1 MYTLYVT
8 QLLKNYL
15 KLLLLNHWRFTW
27 RKTTLKSF
35 VDNFHKF
42 AGCLSQGTWN
52 EISVSPFWVLMNSK
66 SSPQI
71 LIERVPKEKWI
82 VNRLVKMKSSLDKI
96 PNFCIF
102 LITRTT
108 FVQEQPLLHSCTTML
123 PSSSGLL
130 VKVIFPIVD

>member
-27 RKTTLKSF
+27 RKTTLISF

-82 VNRLVKMKSSLDKI
+82 VNRSVKMKSSLDKI

-108 FVQEQPLLHSCTTML
+108 FFQEQPLLHSCTTML